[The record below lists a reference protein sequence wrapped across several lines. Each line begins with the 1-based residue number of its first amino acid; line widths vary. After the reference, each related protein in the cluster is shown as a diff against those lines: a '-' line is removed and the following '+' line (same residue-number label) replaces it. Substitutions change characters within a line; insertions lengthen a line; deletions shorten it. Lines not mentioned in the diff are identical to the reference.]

1 MHCRIRVTQ
10 HLDPS
15 WQVWLEDL
23 QITHEPGGTT
33 LLSGTLLDQAALY
46 GVLLTIR
53 RLGLQLLSLETDKAF
68 HHEGPDDSTPAA
80 L

>member
-1 MHCRIRVTQ
+1 MHCRIRITW

-15 WQVWLEDL
+15 WQAWFDDL
-23 QITHEPGGTT
+23 DIVQESGGTT
-33 LLSGTLLDQAALY
+33 LLIGHLPDQAALY

-53 RLGLQLLSLETDKAF
+53 RLGLSLLSLETNEAL
-68 HHEGPDDSTPAA
+68 HTEEPDDGSPA

>member
-1 MHCRIRVTQ
+1 MHCRIRITW

-15 WQVWLEDL
+15 WQEWFDDL
-23 QITHEPGGTT
+23 HIVHEPGGTT
-33 LLSGTLLDQAALY
+33 LLSGQLPDQAALF

-53 RLGLQLLSLETDKAF
+53 RLGLSLLSLETNEAF
-68 HHEGPDDSTPAA
+68 HLEEPGDRSPA